1 MKKIFSCCLLWLVV
15 TAAGAQGKIVVQI
28 TNLVNNKGVCKTCLF
43 NNAASFAG
51 KGSALKCIDV
61 SVKNKTASVAFNDVA
76 QGTYAIAVFHDENK
90 NNKMDTNFLGIPKE
104 GYGASKNKLPFASA
118 PTFADNKF
126 DVGANSTIN
135 IEIRLR
141 NL

>member
-1 MKKIFSCCLLWLVV
+1 MKKIFSCCLLLLVV

-51 KGSALKCIDV
+51 KGPALKCINV
-61 SVKNKTASVAFNDVA
+61 AVKNKTGSVAFNDVV

-90 NNKMDTNFLGIPKE
+90 NDKMDTNFLGIPKE